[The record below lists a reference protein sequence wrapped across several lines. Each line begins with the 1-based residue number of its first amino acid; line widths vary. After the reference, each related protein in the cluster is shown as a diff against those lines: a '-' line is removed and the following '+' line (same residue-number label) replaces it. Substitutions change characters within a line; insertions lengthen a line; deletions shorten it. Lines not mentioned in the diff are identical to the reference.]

1 MTSTTCNLCGGVS
14 PTQRLFTKD
23 GFDLLRCQCC
33 ELVYVG
39 NPPSGDELQK
49 LYSFE
54 SGYQKELVEDPIST
68 AFHRDEAAR
77 NLTLLQRHA
86 RPGRLLDVGCSTGL
100 FLSAAKRAGWQARG
114 VEYSADSSRVAREIY
129 GQDVVTGALVPG
141 MFEPSSFDVITF
153 WDVIEHV
160 PDPLH
165 TLGVAA
171 QLLAPG
177 GLMVLKTPNV
187 DGLYPQASLALAGR
201 LGFWG
206 HPEPPGHLFQFS
218 ARTLAA
224 LALKAGLSPREM
236 LHQRIPVGYS
246 FGTPRQWFRSAKWA
260 LYCAA
265 FLPMAVVGPWL
276 GRGDDITLIAA
287 RPTA

>member
-1 MTSTTCNLCGGVS
+1 MTSHTCNLCGS
-14 PTQRLFTKD
+14 PSPAQPLFSKA
-23 GFDLLRCQCC
+23 GFDLLRCQRC

-39 NPPSGDELQK
+39 NPPSGDQLQK

-77 NLTLLQRHA
+77 NLALLQRHA
-86 RPGRLLDVGCSTGL
+86 RPGRVLDVGCSTGL
-100 FLSAAKRAGWQARG
+100 FLSAARQAGWQARG
-114 VEYSADSSRVAREIY
+114 VEYSVDSSRVAREVY
-129 GQDVVTGALVPG
+129 GQDVVTGALEPG
-141 MFEPSSFDVITF
+141 MFEPGSFDVVTF

-160 PDPLH
+160 PDPVH

-187 DGLYPQASLALAGR
+187 DGLYPKASLAVAGR

-218 ARTLAA
+218 VKTLAE
-224 LALKAGLSPREM
+224 LAAKVGLSPQKTV
-236 LHQRIPVGYS
+236 HQRIPLSYS
-246 FGTPRQWFRSAKWA
+246 FGTPRQWLRSAKWA
-260 LYCAA
+260 VYCAA
-265 FLPMAVVGPWL
+265 FIPMATVGPWV
-276 GRGDDITLIAA
+276 GRGDDIALIAM
-287 RPTA
+287 RPRA